1 MPNKG
6 GELSSDQ
13 KELIVLLSED
23 GWSEGLKIAELLK
36 LNRFTVLKSLKSLK
50 QVDQRKKIEEVGDK
64 ESQMTGQKVGSNVW

>member
-36 LNRFTVLKSLKSLK
+36 LNRFTVSKSLKSLK
-50 QVDQRKKIEEVGDK
+50 QVDQRKIIEEVGDK
-64 ESQMTGQKVGSNVW
+64 ESQMTGQKVGL